1 MDYWPSYIP
10 KPSSLSES
18 VDDPYIEA
26 TSETGD
32 DSARVRYSKERQ
44 GPTKLT
50 WKIMRLGDFVALK
63 QFYAD
68 HRAIEFLWLHP
79 SRGLTYKTRFV
90 SSPISS
96 SEDGKS
102 PFVAQV
108 EVTLQIV
115 ELAPTEQE
123 QPSASDLMDTI
134 NAGAD
139 KAVQA
144 AIDAE
149 QARDDA
155 KEYAKKAAASAKE
168 AADTAAEIPAAVE
181 AGIERIEKAGAS
193 QISAVN
199 SAGSTQVSKVNS
211 AGTKQTTA
219 VNNAGAAQVSKVN
232 SAGTSQIAAV
242 ENAGSEQIAAV
253 KAEGKAQTA
262 AAKKQADAAA
272 ASAEEA
278 AERLAEFKDLG
289 AAAKTL
295 AAGSKATASFDSSTG
310 ILTIGVP
317 EGKKGDKGDPGT
329 FSEDGVT
336 VVANASGEAMA
347 KDVAIGG
354 DLGDLASARGQI
366 GELKVATATEYP
378 SILTIRKSC
387 RLYFNGT
394 EWAQVADRP
403 FKAGYG
409 AVVIANISSGALRG
423 EIWAFSLSGN
433 DAWKAQFNEKGTSP
447 FARFVMSNAIGD
459 GIRVTNGIISVP
471 EYDGA
476 TASTSGTSGLV
487 PPAAAGQQ
495 ESFLNGGGEY
505 KPALTKISDSVS
517 LEDSTTAASAKA
529 VKTAYDLAN
538 GKQANLGFTPVQQGG
553 GTGQGSDKI
562 YIGYSESGLKA
573 QADTLDLGNVVTTS
587 AGCTKAPSAALADN
601 ATIARNLVVT
611 DDGQAAK
618 FNWAGR
624 STGQPEWVWGGNAAE
639 FGNMYTWNPA
649 NFSVNYAT
657 SASNAWQTTI
667 VPNVV
672 VGDNSNL
679 PAGGTWTFY
688 SYANS
693 QVTYG
698 AVAGG
703 TYISGR
709 YIAIRNA

>member
-134 NAGAD
+134 NTGVD

-155 KEYAKKAAASAKE
+155 KDYAKKAAASAKE
-168 AADTAAEIPAAVE
+168 AADTAAEISAAVE
-181 AGIERIEKAGAS
+181 AGIERIEEAGAA
-193 QISAVN
+193 QVEAVN
-199 SAGSTQVSKVNS
+199 SAGTTQVSKVNS

-219 VNNAGAAQVSKVN
+219 VNSAGTAQVSKVN
-232 SAGTSQIAAV
+232 SAGAAQVKAV
-242 ENAGSEQIAAV
+242 EDAGSEQIAAV
-253 KAEGKAQTA
+253 KSEGKAQTA

-317 EGKKGDKGDPGT
+317 KGDKGDKGDPGT
-329 FSEDGVT
+329 FLKDGVT

-347 KDVAIGG
+347 KDIAVGG
-354 DLGDLASARGQI
+354 DVNDLASMRGQI
-366 GELKVATATEYP
+366 GQARELGDNVDYNTVVEAGFYLINANGSVNAPFAGNAFFLQVFRSKKDTLNKNFYQIAYNYSSARERTFIRQYRTASKDWSPWSE
-378 SILTIRKSC
+378 ILT
-387 RLYFNGT
+387 
-394 EWAQVADRP
+394 
-403 FKAGYG
+403 
-409 AVVIANISSGALRG
+409 SS
-423 EIWAFSLSGN
+423 N
-433 DAWKAQFNEKGTSP
+433 
-447 FARFVMSNAIGD
+447 IGD
-459 GIRVTNGIISVP
+459 GITVNNGIISVP
-471 EYDGA
+471 EYEGA
-476 TASTSGTSGLV
+476 TASTAGTSGLV
-487 PPAAAGQQ
+487 PPAAAG
-495 ESFLNGGGEY
+495 EENFVLHGDGTYRPVTPSWEVLNNFRKSMIGMSF
-505 KPALTKISDSVS
+505 PFP
-517 LEDSTTAASAKA
+517 STTLPEGFVWADGSLILFEDYPEVKEKYEAGGFDGMLLAWDADEETIAAKLGKWRPNAATPTGLFVPNWGGQFSRAWVPDDVTDAGSSAPDTGRGLTGSWVTGWEDGYVPTIQTTGA
-529 VKTAYDLAN
+529 LYLRSFSAA
-538 GKQANLGFTPVQQGG
+538 QRQGTTIITVTQPFQVLFDASRVWG
-553 GTGQGSDKI
+553 EEHTGQAFAPAHIQQPYAI
-562 YIGYSESGLKA
+562 Y
-573 QADTLDLGNVVTTS
+573 LGV
-587 AGCTKAPSAALADN
+587 
-601 ATIARNLVVT
+601 
-611 DDGQAAK
+611 
-618 FNWAGR
+618 
-624 STGQPEWVWGGNAAE
+624 
-639 FGNMYTWNPA
+639 PA
-649 NFSVNYAT
+649 
-657 SASNAWQTTI
+657 
-667 VPNVV
+667 
-672 VGDNSNL
+672 
-679 PAGGTWTFY
+679 
-688 SYANS
+688 
-693 QVTYG
+693 
-698 AVAGG
+698 
-703 TYISGR
+703 
-709 YIAIRNA
+709 